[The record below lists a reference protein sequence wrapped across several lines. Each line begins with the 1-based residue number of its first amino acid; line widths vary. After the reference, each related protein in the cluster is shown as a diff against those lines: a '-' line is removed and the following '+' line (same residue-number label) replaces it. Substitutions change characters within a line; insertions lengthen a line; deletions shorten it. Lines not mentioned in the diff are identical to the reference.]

1 LRRPA
6 STTLVFLSL
15 AVAAGLAL
23 LPLLCSPHP
32 NLVLITIDT
41 LRADHVGVYG
51 DAAAETPTLDALARR
66 GVRFARAR
74 SAAPLTGPSHAT
86 ILTGVYPPQHG
97 VRDNVNF
104 VLDNRHPTLAG
115 LLKEK
120 GYRTAAFVGAYPL
133 ASAFGFGRGFERF
146 GEGFHETAALGQG
159 AERPGN
165 EVADAALEW
174 LASTGR
180 DPFFVWIHLYDPH
193 APYTPPAPYAE
204 RFRDRPYDGEI
215 AFADAQVGRVLEA
228 LRTSRRD
235 ANTLV
240 VVLSDHGE
248 GLGEHGEA
256 THGMLVYDS
265 TLHVPWI
272 MAGPGVPAGR
282 VVADEVGTVD
292 VLPTL
297 LGLVH
302 ASPPSGLPGRDLRP
316 ALAERSVRS
325 EPLYAESLFGRLN
338 CRWSALRSWTSGGL
352 KLIEGSEPEL
362 YDLANDPGELVN
374 RASAEPDKVAR
385 LRGTLRSAVARMA
398 PPGDSA
404 KAVALSPEQEE
415 KLRSLGYAAGS
426 GGAGALDEPGLPDPR
441 THVGMF
447 ERLQRALIAQ
457 GPAVLP
463 ALAEASALASEDPDN
478 PFAHFTRAS
487 LAYRA
492 GRLDVAAESFARAL
506 AIDPDRPGMRH
517 YYGRLLREKGDLVE
531 SERQLRLAV
540 AQTGDDDLRTRVN
553 LADTLVVQGKLDEA
567 EALLRPALAKEPDH
581 LEAQAA
587 LGRLFMARHRPAD
600 ALPFLQ
606 AATRGAGAEPWIE
619 LASVYLE
626 LNDAGK
632 AESAAQEALRRS
644 PMHPWALALQG
655 HVLIREGRRDAGL
668 AALHEALRI
677 HPRRPEVW
685 QSLARAFAAAG
696 DRETAAACRREAER
710 RG

>member
-228 LRTSRRD
+228 LRTARRD

-338 CRWSALRSWTSGGL
+338 CRWSALRSWTSM
-352 KLIEGSEPEL
+352 
-362 YDLANDPGELVN
+362 
-374 RASAEPDKVAR
+374 ASSSSR
-385 LRGTLRSAVARMA
+385 
-398 PPGDSA
+398 
-404 KAVALSPEQEE
+404 
-415 KLRSLGYAAGS
+415 
-426 GGAGALDEPGLPDPR
+426 
-441 THVGMF
+441 
-447 ERLQRALIAQ
+447 
-457 GPAVLP
+457 
-463 ALAEASALASEDPDN
+463 EASRSSTTWRTIPASSSIALPPSP
-478 PFAHFTRAS
+478 TRS
-487 LAYRA
+487 RA
-492 GRLDVAAESFARAL
+492 CAGHCGAPSPGWRRRATRRRPWPCLPSRRRSFARSATP
-506 AIDPDRPGMRH
+506 PDRGARGRSTSPGSRI
-517 YYGRLLREKGDLVE
+517 
-531 SERQLRLAV
+531 
-540 AQTGDDDLRTRVN
+540 
-553 LADTLVVQGKLDEA
+553 
-567 EALLRPALAKEPDH
+567 PEP
-581 LEAQAA
+581 
-587 LGRLFMARHRPAD
+587 M
-600 ALPFLQ
+600 
-606 AATRGAGAEPWIE
+606 
-619 LASVYLE
+619 
-626 LNDAGK
+626 
-632 AESAAQEALRRS
+632 SACSSGSSSR
-644 PMHPWALALQG
+644 
-655 HVLIREGRRDAGL
+655 
-668 AALHEALRI
+668 
-677 HPRRPEVW
+677 
-685 QSLARAFAAAG
+685 
-696 DRETAAACRREAER
+696 
-710 RG
+710 